1 MVATQKLRL
10 TSHMFFG
17 RNRSACI
24 ISLRR
29 KKPEVLK
36 NSVGDVIADQTALAG
51 AGNRWFWTWLL
62 QKGFDFP
69 WFPASPRAVWSA
81 ITSPTEFFSTS
92 GFFLRKDMIQ
102 ALLFLSKNIWLVS
115 LSFCVAII
123 LYLQDNLQD
132 NFLMCPAVLT
142 WKSSDHVS
150 ATGCIVLQHL
160 FLNSWA

>member
-1 MVATQKLRL
+1 MIATQKLRL
-10 TSHMFFG
+10 TSHMFFN
-17 RNRSACI
+17 RNRSAWI

-36 NSVGDVIADQTALAG
+36 NSVGDVIADQTALG
-51 AGNRWFWTWLL
+51 DAGNHGKSKPFWSNHV
-62 QKGFDFP
+62 QNHR
-69 WFPASPRAVWSA
+69 FPAPARAVWSA

-102 ALLFLSKNIWLVS
+102 ALLFLPKNIWLVS
-115 LSFCVAII
+115 LSFCVATI